1 VYQNETRLIGRPTLP
16 VIITETGWSRDFC
29 TEEERAGWQ
38 VSAWQAWYDDP
49 QLLAACPFN
58 LEGPRYAT
66 PQHAT
71 AQHATPTIHATL
83 HIHTEAAA
91 TAAAAAVVTT
101 VYCSHLPVSFCVYV
115 SAI

>member
-1 VYQNETRLIGRPTLP
+1 MYQNETRLIGRPTLP

-38 VSAWQAWYDDP
+38 VSAWEAWYDDP

-66 PQHAT
+66 PHHSMPQHS
-71 AQHATPTIHATL
+71 TPRPQYMRLSTFTL
-83 HIHTEAAA
+83 RL
-91 TAAAAAVVTT
+91 
-101 VYCSHLPVSFCVYV
+101 LPLPLLLLL
-115 SAI
+115 